1 MAVRRDD
8 TIAALATAPGVGA
21 IAVVRLSGPK
31 ARDIAQALTGAAPR
45 PRYAELCT
53 FRDAGGAALDR
64 GLVLLFERPQSFTGD
79 DVVELHCHGG
89 RIVSDALLAAAF
101 ALGARPAEPGE
112 FTLRAF
118 LNDKIDLLQAEAIAD
133 LVASG
138 SAQAARAAVRSLEGE
153 FSAAVTHLQQALTT
167 VRVRIEAWLDF
178 PEEELP
184 FDAAPEC
191 TVELDAIVA
200 ELEALRARARSGRAL
215 RDGMSVAIAGA
226 PNAGKS
232 SLLNRLAGYDAA
244 IVTEIP
250 GTTRDPLREHLT
262 LDGLPVTVVDTAGLR
277 ETSDPIEREGVRR
290 ARLELARADRLLWV
304 ADAREPLAPAVAAAR
319 AAVVGDAALTVVAN
333 KIDLAGLEPCVTA
346 EQGTA
351 VVYLSA
357 LTGAGVDLLVAHLRD
372 AAGSGRRRCGGFQRP
387 PPALGRARA
396 HARARRS
403 GTIRAA
409 RRARACGRTIA
420 QCSDRAQRADGRAH
434 QRRSARRDLRDVL
447 HRQIDQPSRASAVP
461 RFRKRDSRPGS
472 PNAPACWPGGGRV
485 PHMGLAR
492 NLDHAGHGKG
502 NR

>member
-1 MAVRRDD
+1 MVLRRDD

-21 IAVVRLSGPK
+21 VAVVRLSGPQ
-31 ARDIAQALTGAAPR
+31 ARDIAHALTGATPQ

-53 FRDAGGAALDR
+53 FRDANGAALDR
-64 GLVLLFERPQSFTGD
+64 GLVLLFAGPQSFTGE

-101 ALGARPAEPGE
+101 TLGARPAEAGE

-178 PEEELP
+178 PDEELP

-200 ELEALRARARSGRAL
+200 ELDSLRARARSGRAL

-226 PNAGKS
+226 PNTGKS

-290 ARLELARADRLLWV
+290 ARLELARADCLLWV
-304 ADAREPLAPAVAAAR
+304 ADAREPLAPAIGAAR
-319 AAVVGDAALTVVAN
+319 AAGVGDAALIVVAN
-333 KIDLAGLEPCVTA
+333 KIDLADLEPRVTS

-357 LTGAGVDLLVAHLRD
+357 LTGAGIDLLVAHLKD
-372 AAGSGRRRCGGFQRP
+372 AAHVG
-387 PPALGRARA
+387 
-396 HARARRS
+396 
-403 GTIRAA
+403 
-409 RRARACGRTIA
+409 
-420 QCSDRAQRADGRAH
+420 ADSAGVF
-434 QRRSARRDLRDVL
+434 SARRRHLD
-447 HRQIDQPSRASAVP
+447 A
-461 RFRKRDSRPGS
+461 
-472 PNAPACWPGGGRV
+472 
-485 PHMGLAR
+485 LAR
-492 NLDHAGHGKG
+492 TYAHVVAARSELRGALELAAEQLRNAQTALGELTGELTSDDLLGEIFATFCIGK
-502 NR
+502 